1 MGDDAD
7 ISLDEKRVHGDDR
20 PRTRLV
26 VASDLGLAT
35 VEVSDDQIGRF
46 GLAHRLLA
54 RDVAGEGHL
63 AVATADDVLVGDA
76 DRLARTAFQPA
87 VAVGFRDDGA
97 LLAAGENGRVARWDG
112 RGDGDLADG
121 EWATLGTVEG
131 EVRAIDG
138 DLIAGGTGV
147 HRAGA
152 GLDRLGAGDVRDV
165 AIEGQYAATAEGV
178 QQLADEW
185 TRAVAGDATVVAS
198 DGNRAHVVVDGT
210 LLERRGEEWVDA
222 GCPVA
227 DVVDVAY
234 AESTYAVTGNGTVL
248 VDPATA
254 KDGVTDWRS
263 RELGLEGVAG
273 LAVL

>member
-7 ISLDEKRVHGDDR
+7 SSLDEKRVHGDDR

-138 DLIAGGTGV
+138 DLIAADTGV